1 MAKTPSS
8 QQDSPH
14 RYPGGGEIV
23 MHEDMGLFEIM
34 YSCRAMRRL
43 DSREVP
49 EDLLI
54 KLIDA
59 ANQAPSGS
67 NMQNA
72 RWLVIRDT
80 EVRQKLA
87 DLNRKGVE
95 SYIGAQTSRPDS
107 LPHQTADKRMRMLN
121 AVIWQMEHMHE
132 IPVLIV
138 ACMEFGTK
146 VKPGMLSDGGGSIWP
161 GVQNL
166 LLAARPLGLGATPTT
181 LALVDQQAVSAALNL
196 PESMGAFCLIPVGY
210 PTGSF
215 GPVTRRPVEEIMRF
229 DQWH

>member
-1 MAKTPSS
+1 MS
-8 QQDSPH
+8 
-14 RYPGGGEIV
+14 ENI
-23 MHEDMGLFEIM
+23 GLFEVM

-72 RWLVIRDT
+72 RWLVIRDP

-87 DLNRKGVE
+87 ELNRKGVE
-95 SYIGAQTSRPDS
+95 SYIGPQTSRPDA
-107 LPHQTADKRMRMLN
+107 LPHQSAAKRMRMLN

-132 IPVLIV
+132 IPVLII
-138 ACMEFGTK
+138 ACLEFDTK
-146 VKPGMLSDGGGSIWP
+146 VKPGMLAVSGGSIWP

-166 LLAARPLGLGATPTT
+166 LLAARALGLGATPTT
-181 LALVDQQAVSAALNL
+181 LALSDHQAVSAALNL
-196 PESMGAFCLIPVGY
+196 PETMGAFCLIPVGY
-210 PTGSF
+210 PTGRF

-229 DQWH
+229 DQWQ